1 MDKAELLQPVDE
13 DMAVRC
19 ERPLGWALCSALRIM
34 HSPSRNQPH
43 PSLCDR
49 YDVTRKICWE
59 LLITLEPRGA
69 RALVSKH
76 CKDDE
81 AMVRLFNVSA
91 WCALQHAAY
100 GVQHAT
106 YGVQHGAYGVQHGAY
121 KRLT

>member
-1 MDKAELLQPVDE
+1 M
-13 DMAVRC
+13 
-19 ERPLGWALCSALRIM
+19 
-34 HSPSRNQPH
+34 
-43 PSLCDR
+43 
-49 YDVTRKICWE
+49 TRKICWE
-59 LLITLEPRGA
+59 LLLTLEPRGA
-69 RALVSKH
+69 RVLVSKH

-106 YGVQHGAYGVQHGAY
+106 YGVQHATYGVQHRAYGVQHATYGVQHAAY